1 MRFWE
6 LCLIFDPCPPSLN
19 PGTVTYQVDVMDVLL
34 ASTALHCVLAA
45 PIWRASGQRWRIP
58 MDYLVEA
65 KKFIQRAHSAYNSEV
80 KDQHLA
86 MADWC
91 LSQAIQERDGVNGQ

>member
-1 MRFWE
+1 
-6 LCLIFDPCPPSLN
+6 
-19 PGTVTYQVDVMDVLL
+19 
-34 ASTALHCVLAA
+34 
-45 PIWRASGQRWRIP
+45 

-65 KKFIQRAHSAYNSEV
+65 KKFIQRAHDAYNSEV

-91 LSQAIQERDGVNGQ
+91 LFQAIQERDGVNGQAPTKKTG